1 MILFVCMQAQYNAPI
16 ADLGTT
22 GVPAYR
28 VRVACDYF
36 KSTTLSTTEL
46 MGNMVSALAVFNAN
60 TTTST
65 GCLDTSGA
73 TAEPEPEA
81 PGTAEAPAVTT
92 LDVSVASPEAEPEP
106 NAIPEPSSSDKFAYQ
121 VRCLPEEVF
130 LCHPSCR
137 QSLVSG
143 CTYTVQ
149 HAFVISALQMHVFT

>member
-1 MILFVCMQAQYNAPI
+1 MQAQYNAPI

-28 VRVACDYF
+28 VRVACNYF
-36 KSTTLSTTEL
+36 ESTTLTTTQL
-46 MGNMVSALAVFNAN
+46 LGNMVSALAVFNAN

-73 TAEPEPEA
+73 TAEPEPES
-81 PGTAEAPAVTT
+81 PVTAEGPTESVTT

-106 NAIPEPSSSDKFAYQ
+106 NATPEPSSSDKFAYQ

-130 LCHPSCR
+130 QFHLFCG
-137 QSLVSG
+137 QSLVCG
-143 CTYTVQ
+143 
-149 HAFVISALQMHVFT
+149 

>member
-1 MILFVCMQAQYNAPI
+1 MTLFVCVQAQYNAPI

-36 KSTTLSTTEL
+36 ESTTLSTTEL
-46 MGNMVSALAVFNAN
+46 LENMVSALAIFNAN

-73 TAEPEPEA
+73 TAEPEPGA
-81 PGTAEAPAVTT
+81 PVTAEAPSGIVTT

-106 NAIPEPSSSDKFAYQ
+106 NATPELSSSDKFAYQ
-121 VRCLPEEVF
+121 VRCLPGEVF
-130 LCHPSCR
+130 QCHPSCR

-143 CTYTVQ
+143 
-149 HAFVISALQMHVFT
+149 

>member
-1 MILFVCMQAQYNAPI
+1 MTLFVCVQAQYNAPI

-36 KSTTLSTTEL
+36 ESTTLSTTEL
-46 MGNMVSALAVFNAN
+46 LENMVSALAVFNAN

-73 TAEPEPEA
+73 TAEPEPGA
-81 PGTAEAPAVTT
+81 PVTAEAPSGIVTT

-106 NAIPEPSSSDKFAYQ
+106 NATPELSSSDKFAYQ
-121 VRCLPEEVF
+121 VRCLPGEVF
-130 LCHPSCR
+130 QCHPSCR

-143 CTYTVQ
+143 
-149 HAFVISALQMHVFT
+149 